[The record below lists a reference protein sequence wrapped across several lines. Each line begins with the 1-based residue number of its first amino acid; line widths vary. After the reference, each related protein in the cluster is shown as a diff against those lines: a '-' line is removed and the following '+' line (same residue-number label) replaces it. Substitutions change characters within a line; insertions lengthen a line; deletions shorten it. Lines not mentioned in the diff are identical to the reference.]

1 MRVRQYPNPFY
12 AVTGLLIMVLSAA
25 LLVIGVLPQVSPGV
39 LILLF
44 HLLHLY
50 DQVQ

>member
-1 MRVRQYPNPFY
+1 MTVREYPNPFY

-25 LLVIGVLPQVSPGV
+25 LLVIGVLPQVSPRG
-39 LILLF
+39 LIFLF
-44 HLLHLY
+44 RLLHLY

>member
-1 MRVRQYPNPFY
+1 MTVRQYPNPFY

-25 LLVIGVLPQVSPGV
+25 LLFIGVLPQVSPGV